1 MTKGAKMIDT
11 VKLNTLNDEAG
22 ECSMDEA
29 IELTMKE
36 SQMEFELESWG
47 RSLKWAKEQ
56 IMKQER
62 ESAERRQAGK

>member
-1 MTKGAKMIDT
+1 MDET
-11 VKLNTLNDEAG
+11 VKFNTLNDEAG
-22 ECSMDEA
+22 EWSMDEA

-36 SQMEFELESWG
+36 AQMNVELEACE

-56 IMKQER
+56 IMNHER